1 MHVKRIALT
10 DFRNYQNES
19 LSLFTGSNLLV
30 GGNGQGKTNLAE
42 AIAYFSTLGSH
53 RVSQDSALIRT
64 GQSSATVRLLVAY
77 REREMTLEVEL
88 NRSGINRAQING
100 NPAKSRE
107 LPRWFRS
114 VVFAPE
120 DLAIV
125 RGEPAGRRRFINELL
140 IQLSPR
146 LSGVIADYERVLRQR
161 NTLLKSARTTAR
173 TGQLSTLEIWD
184 ERLVG
189 LGSEIIESRA
199 AVLERL
205 RPHLDSG
212 YRSIVGNDHHP
223 RLRSSL
229 SIDGADDEAGRDAP
243 AGEGPVPERFREA
256 LARARAQELERGLSL
271 IGPHRDDV
279 FFGLNDLPVRGYA
292 SHGESW
298 SFALALRL
306 GAAQLLRENSP
317 SGDPVVI
324 LDDVFAELDENRRSR
339 LAGAVGD
346 FEQVLI
352 TAAVLDDVPAEL
364 THHVVHIHGGR
375 VGEAIP

>member
-1 MHVKRIALT
+1 MQVKRIALT
-10 DFRNYQNES
+10 DFRNYQNAS
-19 LSLFTGSNLLV
+19 LSLFAGANLLV

-64 GQSSATVRLLVAY
+64 GQSSATVRLLVAH
-77 REREMTLEVEL
+77 REREMMLEVEL
-88 NRSGINRAQING
+88 NRSGVNRAQING

-146 LSGVIADYERVLRQR
+146 FSGVFADYERVLRQR
-161 NTLLKSARTTAR
+161 NSLLKSARATAR
-173 TGQLSTLEIWD
+173 TSQLSTLEIWD

-205 RPHLDSG
+205 RPHVDSG
-212 YRSIVGNDHHP
+212 YRSIVGHDHHP
-223 RLRSSL
+223 QLRPSL
-229 SIDGADDEAGRDAP
+229 SIDGADDETGRDAS

-271 IGPHRDDV
+271 IGPHRDDI

-352 TAAVLDDVPAEL
+352 TAAVLDDVPADL
-364 THHVVHIHGGR
+364 AHHVVHIHGGR
-375 VGEAIP
+375 IEEAIP